1 MIDIVNAE
9 SSAIVNLSSD
19 LKILQNKFA
28 NITTPLGQ
36 FKEEV
41 TVCIIFTGIVHFT
54 FLCCMQY
61 KYKQAGYPK

>member
-9 SSAIVNLSSD
+9 SGAIVNLSSD

-28 NITTPLGQ
+28 NISLPLGQ

-41 TVCIIFTGIVHFT
+41 SVIN
-54 FLCCMQY
+54 
-61 KYKQAGYPK
+61 KYQKYTIYIN